1 MAKKNNLVG
10 GAKAKISLMLIAGM
24 AAGWGI
30 CGYAVVLQNSVRKQ
44 NAMVEKAEEF
54 IPDKLYV
61 RAANQ
66 YKEALKVYSTKN
78 NLTYERRL
86 LDIYAEGN
94 MTEEYADLADDRIEE
109 KTALVD
115 EYLSRA
121 ETLIKEESTKKA
133 IRYLQQG
140 IEIYGDSQLVELCES
155 VKYQYNINGTDYQE
169 GKLPSNNWIIP
180 MWNGEKWGY
189 TGKNGR
195 TSLDFI
201 YDEATRFS
209 EDYAVVKIDGV
220 YTLIDQ
226 NGYWNAVDKNGLDQ
240 VIDIAGDKIIGVK
253 DGKYGIY
260 SNMFERLNEEDYE
273 DAHLNDNGMVVV
285 KKDGKW
291 AVLDG
296 KMKNVTDFEFTDVA
310 VNSRGQV
317 FSGKYAVVADSNG
330 YYLIDQK
337 GKACYEKRFPDAKGY
352 EGGYYAVSDSS
363 GNWGFA
369 DETGENVIPCQ
380 YVDAYSFSDQTAAV
394 QYAGKWGYIN
404 RYGNMVIDAEYSKAL
419 PFLNGKEKEGKTA
432 ERKSTEGKGSRI
444 IRIFKGKKERGRRT
458 GRPAG
463 GI

>member
-10 GAKAKISLMLIAGM
+10 GAKAKISLILIAGM

-30 CGYAVVLQNSVRKQ
+30 SGYTVVLQNSVRKQ

-54 IPDKLYV
+54 IPDKLYI

-66 YKEALKVYSTKN
+66 YKEALKAYSTKN

-86 LDIYAEGN
+86 LDIYAEGG
-94 MTEEYADLADDRIEE
+94 MTEEYADLVDDRIEA

-121 ETLIKEESTKKA
+121 ETLIEEESIKRA

-140 IEIYGDSQLVELCES
+140 IEIYGDSQLVDLCES
-155 VKYQYNINGTDYQE
+155 VKYQYNTNGTDYQE
-169 GKLPSNNWIIP
+169 GKLPSENWIIP

-195 TSLDFI
+195 TNIEFE
-201 YDEATRFS
+201 YDDATRFS
-209 EDYAVVKIDGV
+209 GDYAVVKIDGV

-296 KMKNVTDFEFTDVA
+296 NMKNVTDFELTDVA

-317 FSGKYAVVADSNG
+317 FSGKYAVVADGNG
-330 YYLIDQK
+330 YFLIDQK
-337 GKACYEKRFPDAKGY
+337 GKACYEKRFPNAKGY
-352 EGGYYAVSDSS
+352 EGGYYAVSDSD

-369 DETGENVIPCQ
+369 DEAGENVIPCQ

-404 RYGNMVIDAEYSKAL
+404 QYGNMVINAEYSEAL
-419 PFLNGKEKEGKTA
+419 PFLNGKAFAYDDQGNIEVLELKYFEL
-432 ERKSTEGKGSRI
+432 
-444 IRIFKGKKERGRRT
+444 F
-458 GRPAG
+458 
-463 GI
+463 

>member
-10 GAKAKISLMLIAGM
+10 GAKAKISLILIAGM

-30 CGYAVVLQNSVRKQ
+30 SGYTVVLQNSVRKQ

-54 IPDKLYV
+54 IPDKLYI

-66 YKEALKVYSTKN
+66 YKEALKAYSTKN

-86 LDIYAEGN
+86 LDIYAEGG
-94 MTEEYADLADDRIEE
+94 MTEEYADLVDDRIEA

-121 ETLIKEESTKKA
+121 ETLIEEESIKRA

-140 IEIYGDSQLVELCES
+140 IEIYGDSQLVDLCES
-155 VKYQYNINGTDYQE
+155 VKYQYNTNGTDYQE
-169 GKLPSNNWIIP
+169 GKLPSENWIIP

-195 TSLDFI
+195 TNIEFE
-201 YDEATRFS
+201 YDDATRFS
-209 EDYAVVKIDGV
+209 GDYAVVKIDGV

-296 KMKNVTDFEFTDVA
+296 NMKNVTDFELTDVA

-317 FSGKYAVVADSNG
+317 FSGKYAVVADGNG
-330 YYLIDQK
+330 YFLIDQK
-337 GKACYEKRFPDAKGY
+337 GKACYEKRFPNAKGY
-352 EGGYYAVSDSS
+352 EGGYYAVSDND

-369 DETGENVIPCQ
+369 DEAGENVIPCQ
-380 YVDAYSFSDQTAAV
+380 YVDAYSFSNQTAAV

-404 RYGNMVIDAEYSKAL
+404 QYGNMVINAEYSEAL
-419 PFLNGKEKEGKTA
+419 PFLNGKAFAYDDQGNIEVLELKYFEL
-432 ERKSTEGKGSRI
+432 
-444 IRIFKGKKERGRRT
+444 F
-458 GRPAG
+458 
-463 GI
+463 

>member
-1 MAKKNNLVG
+1 MEKKNNLVG
-10 GAKAKISLMLIAGM
+10 GAKAKISLILIAGM

-30 CGYAVVLQNSVRKQ
+30 SGYTVVLQNSVRKQ

-54 IPDKLYV
+54 IPDKLYI

-66 YKEALKVYSTKN
+66 YKEALKAYSTKN

-86 LDIYAEGN
+86 LDIYAEGG
-94 MTEEYADLADDRIEE
+94 MTEEYADLVDDRIEA

-121 ETLIKEESTKKA
+121 ETLIEEESIKRA

-140 IEIYGDSQLVELCES
+140 IEIYGDSQLVDLCES
-155 VKYQYNINGTDYQE
+155 VKYQYNTNGTDYQE
-169 GKLPSNNWIIP
+169 GKLPSENWIIP

-189 TGKNGR
+189 TGMNGR
-195 TSLDFI
+195 TNIEFE
-201 YDEATRFS
+201 YDDATRFS
-209 EDYAVVKIDGV
+209 GDYAVVKIDGV

-296 KMKNVTDFEFTDVA
+296 NMKNVTDFELTDVA

-317 FSGKYAVVADSNG
+317 FSGKYAVVADGNG
-330 YYLIDQK
+330 YFLIDQK
-337 GKACYEKRFPDAKGY
+337 GKACYEKRFPNAKGY
-352 EGGYYAVSDSS
+352 EGGYYAVSDSD

-369 DETGENVIPCQ
+369 DEAGENVIPCQ
-380 YVDAYSFSDQTAAV
+380 YVDAYSFSNQTAAV

-404 RYGNMVIDAEYSKAL
+404 QYGNMVINAEYSEAL
-419 PFLNGKEKEGKTA
+419 PFLNGKAFAYDDQGNIEVLELKYFEL
-432 ERKSTEGKGSRI
+432 
-444 IRIFKGKKERGRRT
+444 F
-458 GRPAG
+458 
-463 GI
+463 

>member
-1 MAKKNNLVG
+1 MAKKNNIVG
-10 GAKAKISLMLIAGM
+10 GAKAKISLILIAGM

-30 CGYAVVLQNSVRKQ
+30 SGYTVVLQNSVRKQ

-54 IPDKLYV
+54 IPDKLYI

-66 YKEALKVYSTKN
+66 YKEALKAYSTKN

-86 LDIYAEGN
+86 LDIYAEGG
-94 MTEEYADLADDRIEE
+94 MTEEYADLVDDRIEA

-121 ETLIKEESTKKA
+121 ETLIEEESIKRA

-140 IEIYGDSQLVELCES
+140 IEIYGDSQLVDLCES
-155 VKYQYNINGTDYQE
+155 VKYQYNTNGTDYQE
-169 GKLPSNNWIIP
+169 GKLPSENWIIP

-195 TSLDFI
+195 TNIEFE
-201 YDEATRFS
+201 YDDATRFS
-209 EDYAVVKIDGV
+209 GDYAVVKIDGV

-296 KMKNVTDFEFTDVA
+296 NMKNVTDFELTDVA

-317 FSGKYAVVADSNG
+317 FSGKYAVVADGNG
-330 YYLIDQK
+330 YFLIDQK
-337 GKACYEKRFPDAKGY
+337 GKACYEKRFPNAKGY
-352 EGGYYAVSDSS
+352 EGGYYAVSDSD

-369 DETGENVIPCQ
+369 DEAGENVIPCQ
-380 YVDAYSFSDQTAAV
+380 YVDAYSFSNQTAAV

-404 RYGNMVIDAEYSKAL
+404 QYGNMVINAEYSEAL
-419 PFLNGKEKEGKTA
+419 PFLNGKAFAYDDQGNIEVLELKYFEL
-432 ERKSTEGKGSRI
+432 
-444 IRIFKGKKERGRRT
+444 F
-458 GRPAG
+458 
-463 GI
+463 

>member
-1 MAKKNNLVG
+1 MGQVEEMAKKNNLVG
-10 GAKAKISLMLIAGM
+10 GAKAKISLILIAGM

-30 CGYAVVLQNSVRKQ
+30 SGYTVVLQNSVRKQ

-54 IPDKLYV
+54 IPDKLYI

-66 YKEALKVYSTKN
+66 YKEALKAYSTKN

-86 LDIYAEGN
+86 LDIYAEGG
-94 MTEEYADLADDRIEE
+94 MTEEYADLVDDRIEA

-121 ETLIKEESTKKA
+121 ETLIEEESIKRA

-140 IEIYGDSQLVELCES
+140 IEIYGDSQLVDLCES
-155 VKYQYNINGTDYQE
+155 VKYQYNTNGTDYQE
-169 GKLPSNNWIIP
+169 GKLPSENWIIP

-195 TSLDFI
+195 TNIEFE
-201 YDEATRFS
+201 YDDATRFS
-209 EDYAVVKIDGV
+209 GDYAVVKIDGV

-296 KMKNVTDFEFTDVA
+296 NMKNVTDFELTDVA

-317 FSGKYAVVADSNG
+317 FSGKYAVVADGNG
-330 YYLIDQK
+330 YFLIDQK
-337 GKACYEKRFPDAKGY
+337 GKACYEKRFPNAKGY
-352 EGGYYAVSDSS
+352 EGGYYAVSDSD

-369 DETGENVIPCQ
+369 DEAGENVIPCQ
-380 YVDAYSFSDQTAAV
+380 YVDAYSFSNQTAAV

-404 RYGNMVIDAEYSKAL
+404 QYGNMVINAEYSEAL
-419 PFLNGKEKEGKTA
+419 PFLNGKAFAYDDQGNIEVLELKYFEL
-432 ERKSTEGKGSRI
+432 
-444 IRIFKGKKERGRRT
+444 F
-458 GRPAG
+458 
-463 GI
+463 

>member
-1 MAKKNNLVG
+1 MEKKNNLVG
-10 GAKAKISLMLIAGM
+10 GAKAKISLILIAGM

-30 CGYAVVLQNSVRKQ
+30 SGYTVVLQNSVRKQ

-54 IPDKLYV
+54 IPDKLYI

-66 YKEALKVYSTKN
+66 YKEALKAYSTKN

-86 LDIYAEGN
+86 LDIYAEGG
-94 MTEEYADLADDRIEE
+94 MTEEYADLVDDRIEA

-121 ETLIKEESTKKA
+121 ETLIEEESIKRA

-140 IEIYGDSQLVELCES
+140 IEIYGDSQLVDLCES
-155 VKYQYNINGTDYQE
+155 VKYQYNTNGTDYQE
-169 GKLPSNNWIIP
+169 GKLPSENWIIP

-195 TSLDFI
+195 TNIEFE
-201 YDEATRFS
+201 YDDATRFS
-209 EDYAVVKIDGV
+209 GDYAVVKIDGV

-296 KMKNVTDFEFTDVA
+296 NMKNVTDFELTDVA

-317 FSGKYAVVADSNG
+317 FSGKYAVVADGNG
-330 YYLIDQK
+330 YFLIDQK
-337 GKACYEKRFPDAKGY
+337 GKACYEKRFPNAKGY
-352 EGGYYAVSDSS
+352 EGGYYAVSDSD

-369 DETGENVIPCQ
+369 DEAGENVIPCQ
-380 YVDAYSFSDQTAAV
+380 YVDAYSFSNQTAAV

-404 RYGNMVIDAEYSKAL
+404 QYGNMVINAEYSEAL
-419 PFLNGKEKEGKTA
+419 PFLNGKA
-432 ERKSTEGKGSRI
+432 YAYDDKGNI
-444 IRIFKGKKERGRRT
+444 EVLELKYFELF
-458 GRPAG
+458 
-463 GI
+463 

>member
-10 GAKAKISLMLIAGM
+10 GAKAKISLILIAGM

-30 CGYAVVLQNSVRKQ
+30 SGYTVVLQNSVRKQ

-54 IPDKLYV
+54 IPDKLYI

-66 YKEALKVYSTKN
+66 YKEALKAYSTKN

-86 LDIYAEGN
+86 LDIYAEGG
-94 MTEEYADLADDRIEE
+94 MTEEYADLVDDRIEA

-121 ETLIKEESTKKA
+121 ETLIEEESIKRA

-140 IEIYGDSQLVELCES
+140 IEIYGDSQLVDLCES
-155 VKYQYNINGTDYQE
+155 VKYQYNTNGTDYQE
-169 GKLPSNNWIIP
+169 GKLPSENWIIP

-195 TSLDFI
+195 TNIEFE
-201 YDEATRFS
+201 YDDATRFS
-209 EDYAVVKIDGV
+209 GDYAVVKIDGV

-296 KMKNVTDFEFTDVA
+296 NMKNVTDFELTDVA

-317 FSGKYAVVADSNG
+317 FSGKYAVVADGNG
-330 YYLIDQK
+330 YFLIDQK
-337 GKACYEKRFPDAKGY
+337 GKACYEKRFPNAKGY
-352 EGGYYAVSDSS
+352 EGGYYAVSDSD

-369 DETGENVIPCQ
+369 DEAGENVIPCQ
-380 YVDAYSFSDQTAAV
+380 YVDAYSFSNQIAAV

-404 RYGNMVIDAEYSKAL
+404 QYGNMVINAEYSEAL
-419 PFLNGKEKEGKTA
+419 PFLNGKAFAYDDQGNIEVLELKYFEL
-432 ERKSTEGKGSRI
+432 
-444 IRIFKGKKERGRRT
+444 F
-458 GRPAG
+458 
-463 GI
+463 

>member
-10 GAKAKISLMLIAGM
+10 GAKAKISLILIAGM

-30 CGYAVVLQNSVRKQ
+30 SGYTVVLQNSVRKQ

-54 IPDKLYV
+54 IPDKLYI

-66 YKEALKVYSTKN
+66 YKEALKAYSTKN

-86 LDIYAEGN
+86 LDIYAEGG
-94 MTEEYADLADDRIEE
+94 MTEEYADLVDDRIEA

-121 ETLIKEESTKKA
+121 ETLIEEESIKRA

-140 IEIYGDSQLVELCES
+140 IEIYGDSQLVDLCES
-155 VKYQYNINGTDYQE
+155 VKYQYNTNGTDYQE
-169 GKLPSNNWIIP
+169 GKLPSENWIIP

-195 TSLDFI
+195 TNIEFE
-201 YDEATRFS
+201 YDDATRVS
-209 EDYAVVKIDGV
+209 GDYAVVKIDGV

-296 KMKNVTDFEFTDVA
+296 NMKNVTDFELTDVA

-317 FSGKYAVVADSNG
+317 FSGKYAVVADGNG
-330 YYLIDQK
+330 YFLIDQK
-337 GKACYEKRFPDAKGY
+337 GKACYEKRFPNAKGY
-352 EGGYYAVSDSS
+352 EGGYYAVSDSD

-369 DETGENVIPCQ
+369 DEAGENVIPCQ
-380 YVDAYSFSDQTAAV
+380 YVDAYSFSNQTAAV

-404 RYGNMVIDAEYSKAL
+404 QYGNMVINAEYSEAL
-419 PFLNGKEKEGKTA
+419 PFLNGKAFAYDDQGNIEVLELKYFEL
-432 ERKSTEGKGSRI
+432 
-444 IRIFKGKKERGRRT
+444 F
-458 GRPAG
+458 
-463 GI
+463 

>member
-10 GAKAKISLMLIAGM
+10 GAKAKISLILIAGM

-30 CGYAVVLQNSVRKQ
+30 SGYTVVLQNSVRKQ

-54 IPDKLYV
+54 IPDKLYI

-66 YKEALKVYSTKN
+66 YKEALKAYSTKN

-86 LDIYAEGN
+86 LDIYAEGG
-94 MTEEYADLADDRIEE
+94 MTEEYADLVDDRIEA

-121 ETLIKEESTKKA
+121 ETLIEEESIKRA

-140 IEIYGDSQLVELCES
+140 IEIYGDSQLVDLCES
-155 VKYQYNINGTDYQE
+155 VKYQYNTNGTDYQE
-169 GKLPSNNWIIP
+169 GKLPSENWIIP

-195 TSLDFI
+195 TNIEFE
-201 YDEATRFS
+201 YDDATRFS
-209 EDYAVVKIDGV
+209 GDYAVVKIDGV

-273 DAHLNDNGMVVV
+273 DAYLNDNGMVVV

-296 KMKNVTDFEFTDVA
+296 NMKNVTDFELTDVA

-317 FSGKYAVVADSNG
+317 FSGKYAVVADGNG
-330 YYLIDQK
+330 YFLIDQK
-337 GKACYEKRFPDAKGY
+337 GKACYEKRFPNAKGY
-352 EGGYYAVSDSS
+352 EGGYYAVSDSD

-369 DETGENVIPCQ
+369 DEAGENVIPCQ
-380 YVDAYSFSDQTAAV
+380 YVDAYSFSNQTAAV

-404 RYGNMVIDAEYSKAL
+404 QYGNMVINAEYSEAL
-419 PFLNGKEKEGKTA
+419 PFLNGKAFAYDDQGNIEVLELKYFEL
-432 ERKSTEGKGSRI
+432 
-444 IRIFKGKKERGRRT
+444 F
-458 GRPAG
+458 
-463 GI
+463 

>member
-10 GAKAKISLMLIAGM
+10 GAKAKISLILIAGM

-30 CGYAVVLQNSVRKQ
+30 SGYTVVLQNSVRKQ

-54 IPDKLYV
+54 IPDKLYI

-66 YKEALKVYSTKN
+66 YKEALKAYSTKN

-86 LDIYAEGN
+86 LDIYAEGG
-94 MTEEYADLADDRIEE
+94 MTEEYADLVDDRIEA

-121 ETLIKEESTKKA
+121 ETLIEEESIKRA

-140 IEIYGDSQLVELCES
+140 IEIYGDSQLVDLCES
-155 VKYQYNINGTDYQE
+155 VKYQYNTNGTDYQE
-169 GKLPSNNWIIP
+169 GKLPSENWIIP

-195 TSLDFI
+195 TNIEFE
-201 YDEATRFS
+201 YDDATRFS
-209 EDYAVVKIDGV
+209 GDYAVVKIDGV

-226 NGYWNAVDKNGLDQ
+226 NSYWNAVDKNGLDQ

-296 KMKNVTDFEFTDVA
+296 NMKNVTDFELTDVA

-317 FSGKYAVVADSNG
+317 FSGKYAVVADGNG
-330 YYLIDQK
+330 YFLIDQK
-337 GKACYEKRFPDAKGY
+337 GKACYEKRFPNAKGY
-352 EGGYYAVSDSS
+352 EGGYYAVSDSD

-369 DETGENVIPCQ
+369 DEAGENVIPCQ
-380 YVDAYSFSDQTAAV
+380 YVDAYSFSNQTAAV

-404 RYGNMVIDAEYSKAL
+404 QYGNMVINAEYSEAL
-419 PFLNGKEKEGKTA
+419 PFLNGKAFAYDDQGNIEVLELKYFEL
-432 ERKSTEGKGSRI
+432 
-444 IRIFKGKKERGRRT
+444 F
-458 GRPAG
+458 
-463 GI
+463 

>member
-10 GAKAKISLMLIAGM
+10 GAKAKISLILIAGM

-30 CGYAVVLQNSVRKQ
+30 SGYTVVLQNSVRKQ

-54 IPDKLYV
+54 IPDKLYI

-66 YKEALKVYSTKN
+66 YKEALKAYSTKN

-86 LDIYAEGN
+86 LDIYAEGG
-94 MTEEYADLADDRIEE
+94 MTEEYADLVDDRIEA

-121 ETLIKEESTKKA
+121 ETLIEEESIKRA

-140 IEIYGDSQLVELCES
+140 IEIYGDSQLVDLCES
-155 VKYQYNINGTDYQE
+155 VKYQYNTNGTDYQE
-169 GKLPSNNWIIP
+169 GKLPSENWIIP

-195 TSLDFI
+195 TNIEFE
-201 YDEATRFS
+201 YDDATRFS
-209 EDYAVVKIDGV
+209 GDYAVVKIDGV

-273 DAHLNDNGMVVV
+273 NAHLNDNGMVVV

-296 KMKNVTDFEFTDVA
+296 NMKNVTDFELTDVA

-317 FSGKYAVVADSNG
+317 FSGKYAVVADGNG
-330 YYLIDQK
+330 YFLIDQK
-337 GKACYEKRFPDAKGY
+337 GKACYEKRFPNAKGY
-352 EGGYYAVSDSS
+352 EGGYYAVSDSD

-369 DETGENVIPCQ
+369 DEAGENVIPCQ
-380 YVDAYSFSDQTAAV
+380 YVDAYSFSNQTAAV

-404 RYGNMVIDAEYSKAL
+404 QYGNMVINAEYSEAL
-419 PFLNGKEKEGKTA
+419 PFLNGKAFAYDDQGNIEVLELKYFEL
-432 ERKSTEGKGSRI
+432 
-444 IRIFKGKKERGRRT
+444 F
-458 GRPAG
+458 
-463 GI
+463 

>member
-10 GAKAKISLMLIAGM
+10 GAKAKISLILIAGM

-30 CGYAVVLQNSVRKQ
+30 SGYTVVLQNSVRKQ

-54 IPDKLYV
+54 IPDKLYI

-66 YKEALKVYSTKN
+66 YKEALKAYSTKN

-86 LDIYAEGN
+86 LDIYAEGG
-94 MTEEYADLADDRIEE
+94 MTEEYADLVDDRIEA

-121 ETLIKEESTKKA
+121 ETLIEEESIKRA

-140 IEIYGDSQLVELCES
+140 IEIYGDSQLVDLCES
-155 VKYQYNINGTDYQE
+155 VKYQYNTNGTDYQE
-169 GKLPSNNWIIP
+169 GKLPSENWIIP

-195 TSLDFI
+195 TNIEFE
-201 YDEATRFS
+201 YDDATRFS
-209 EDYAVVKIDGV
+209 GDYAVVKIDGV

-296 KMKNVTDFEFTDVA
+296 NMKNVTDFELTDVA

-317 FSGKYAVVADSNG
+317 FSGKYAVVADGNG
-330 YYLIDQK
+330 YFLIDQK
-337 GKACYEKRFPDAKGY
+337 GKACYEKRFPNAKGY
-352 EGGYYAVSDSS
+352 EGGYYAVSDSD

-369 DETGENVIPCQ
+369 DEAGENVIPCQ
-380 YVDAYSFSDQTAAV
+380 YVDAYSFSNQTAAV

-404 RYGNMVIDAEYSKAL
+404 RYGNMVIDAQFSTAL
-419 PFLNGKEKEGKTA
+419 PFLNGKAMVQDDQENIKVLELRYFDT
-432 ERKSTEGKGSRI
+432 
-444 IRIFKGKKERGRRT
+444 F
-458 GRPAG
+458 
-463 GI
+463 

>member
-1 MAKKNNLVG
+1 MAKNNNLVG
-10 GAKAKISLMLIAGM
+10 GAKAKISLILIAGM

-30 CGYAVVLQNSVRKQ
+30 SGYTVVLQNSVRKQ

-54 IPDKLYV
+54 IPDKLYI

-66 YKEALKVYSTKN
+66 YKEALKAYSTKN

-86 LDIYAEGN
+86 LDIYAEGG
-94 MTEEYADLADDRIEE
+94 MTEEYADLVDDRIEA

-121 ETLIKEESTKKA
+121 ETLIEEESIKRA
-133 IRYLQQG
+133 IYYLQQG
-140 IEIYGDSQLVELCES
+140 IEIYGDSQLVDLCES
-155 VKYQYNINGTDYQE
+155 VKYQYNTNGTDYQE
-169 GKLPSNNWIIP
+169 GKLPSENWIIP

-195 TSLDFI
+195 TNIEFE
-201 YDEATRFS
+201 YDDATRFS
-209 EDYAVVKIDGV
+209 GDYAVVKIDGV

-296 KMKNVTDFEFTDVA
+296 NMKNVTDFELTDVA

-317 FSGKYAVVADSNG
+317 FSGKYAVVADGNG
-330 YYLIDQK
+330 YFLIDQK
-337 GKACYEKRFPDAKGY
+337 GKACYEKRFPNAKGY
-352 EGGYYAVSDSS
+352 EGGYYAVSDSE

-369 DETGENVIPCQ
+369 DEAGENVIPCQ
-380 YVDAYSFSDQTAAV
+380 YVDAYSFSNQTAAV

-404 RYGNMVIDAEYSKAL
+404 QYGNMVINAEYSEAL
-419 PFLNGKEKEGKTA
+419 PFLNGKAFAYDDQGNIEVLELKYFEL
-432 ERKSTEGKGSRI
+432 
-444 IRIFKGKKERGRRT
+444 F
-458 GRPAG
+458 
-463 GI
+463 

>member
-10 GAKAKISLMLIAGM
+10 GAKAKISLILIAGM

-30 CGYAVVLQNSVRKQ
+30 SGYTVVLQNSVRKQ

-54 IPDKLYV
+54 IPDKLYI

-66 YKEALKVYSTKN
+66 YKEALKAYSTKN

-86 LDIYAEGN
+86 LDIYAEGG
-94 MTEEYADLADDRIEE
+94 MTEEYADLVDDRIEA

-121 ETLIKEESTKKA
+121 ETLIEEESIKRA

-140 IEIYGDSQLVELCES
+140 IEIYGDSQLVDLCES
-155 VKYQYNINGTDYQE
+155 VKYQYNTNGTDYQE
-169 GKLPSNNWIIP
+169 GKLPSENWIIP

-195 TSLDFI
+195 TNIEFE
-201 YDEATRFS
+201 YDDATRFS
-209 EDYAVVKIDGV
+209 GDYAVVKIDGV

-296 KMKNVTDFEFTDVA
+296 NMKNVTDFELTDVA

-317 FSGKYAVVADSNG
+317 FSGKYAVVADGNG
-330 YYLIDQK
+330 YFLINQK
-337 GKACYEKRFPDAKGY
+337 GKACYEKRFPNAKGY
-352 EGGYYAVSDSS
+352 EGGYYAVSDSD

-369 DETGENVIPCQ
+369 DEAGENVIPCQ
-380 YVDAYSFSDQTAAV
+380 YVDAYSFSNQTAAV

-404 RYGNMVIDAEYSKAL
+404 QYGNMVINAEYSEAL
-419 PFLNGKEKEGKTA
+419 PFLNGKAFAYDDQGNIEVLELKYFEL
-432 ERKSTEGKGSRI
+432 
-444 IRIFKGKKERGRRT
+444 F
-458 GRPAG
+458 
-463 GI
+463 